1 MEGFEAADRE
11 GEMLNHGSS
20 RLVLGAVLLAV
31 TGGSAACHT
40 WVPLAPLNLG
50 LESQAC
56 MPLPDRQDVRLYAVD
71 GSVREGKLIEV
82 FPDSIRLG
90 TGPDS
95 WETFAIDKI
104 RRAEVRKPDGGR
116 TALAGLGIAAGVLT
130 LGATVASIE
139 EEATGSADA
148 TAAARRN

>member
-1 MEGFEAADRE
+1 
-11 GEMLNHGSS
+11 MLNHGSS

-116 TALAGLGIAAGVLT
+116 TALAGLGIAVGALA
-130 LGATVASIE
+130 LGATV
-139 EEATGSADA
+139 SALDDDVA
-148 TAAARRN
+148 ESTELLAETRRR